1 MLLDLIGL
9 RHRVNDLARHGTGA
23 FQRRFAEQHDK
34 LVAAQAGYRIHT
46 SPAGDQAMRH
56 LGQQL
61 VASEMPER
69 IVDRLEMIEIDK
81 HQGDLLA
88 LAFGSD
94 QRLFDPI
101 LQQGAVGQAGQWI
114 IICQLADTLL
124 RGVPLGDI
132 GFNANVIK
140 HFSGSAMINADRQ
153 PDRVHLAVLAPVPD
167 LALPVIFPLDIP
179 PHAGKK
185 LSGLTPGAQD
195 AGIFPDH
202 FHGSESGHR
211 RKGRVDR
218 HDPASRI
225 GDDDRFLAA
234 LEDARCQLQF
244 GFDALALADIAKDA
258 LNQAAAARRLDHV
271 AARLDHDGV
280 AIGRQDHHFIRAAAT
295 GPHMPHEIIVVA
307 LRQRRRQHIQM
318 IQANQLLA
326 RTQEKQLGLD
336 VGIDDQTG
344 LDISHQN
351 RILRTF
357 KECGIAVAG
366 IFQRLLGLALPAQIE
381 HRTDRCRASGQQT
394 WLTKDHDR
402 QVRSIFA
409 QAGQFIRRTGLASGT
424 LPHFLDQQ
432 ITLFRHDQIKRP
444 ELVHNFILAI
454 SKHAEQRR
462 IDVAELVVLQN
473 KHADLGSV
481 HCGAVLFFAFA

>member
-1 MLLDLIGL
+1 
-9 RHRVNDLARHGTGA
+9 
-23 FQRRFAEQHDK
+23 
-34 LVAAQAGYRIHT
+34 
-46 SPAGDQAMRH
+46 
-56 LGQQL
+56 
-61 VASEMPER
+61 
-69 IVDRLEMIEIDK
+69 
-81 HQGDLLA
+81 
-88 LAFGSD
+88 
-94 QRLFDPI
+94 
-101 LQQGAVGQAGQWI
+101 
-114 IICQLADTLL
+114 
-124 RGVPLGDI
+124 
-132 GFNANVIK
+132 
-140 HFSGSAMINADRQ
+140 MINADRQ
-153 PDRVHLAVLAPVPD
+153 PDRVHLAALAPVPD
-167 LALPVIFPLDIP
+167 LTLPVIFPLDVP

-185 LSGLTPGAQD
+185 LSGLTPGAED
-195 AGIFPDH
+195 TGIFSDH
-202 FHGSESGHR
+202 FPGCESGHC

-218 HDPASRI
+218 HDLASRI

-234 LEDARCQLQF
+234 LKDACRQLQF
-244 GFDALALADIAKDA
+244 GFDLLALANIAKDA
-258 LNQAAAARRLDHV
+258 LDQAVAARRLDHV
-271 AARLDHDGV
+271 ATRLDNDGV
-280 AIGRQDHHFIRAAAT
+280 AIGRLDHHFIRATAT
-295 GPHMPHEIIVVA
+295 GMHMPDKRIVVA
-307 LRQRRRQHIQM
+307 LRQCRWQHRQM
-318 IQANQLLA
+318 IQSNQLLT
-326 RTQEKQLGLD
+326 RTQKKQFGLD
-336 VGIDDQTG
+336 IGINDQTG
-344 LDISHQN
+344 LDVGHQN
-351 RILRTF
+351 RILRAF